1 MSLCLFVSLFYFAFL
16 SVLFCVCADDVNVV
30 VLLLYCRF
38 SIYNC
43 FCGVWDLGVSRMAF
57 T

>member
-30 VLLLYCRF
+30 VLLYCIVDF
-38 SIYNC
+38 
-43 FCGVWDLGVSRMAF
+43 LF
-57 T
+57 TIVFVVFGI